1 MIKAVIFDKDGTLHD
16 TEQVYHRAWRAAA
29 EQMSV
34 PNIMEFVAICTGTNF
49 TRTAELWQEYYGDAY
64 AFRPFWELRNAIYDQ
79 MIAEEGLPIK
89 AGAYELLDYLKDN
102 GYKIALATS
111 TNATRVERHLVQS
124 DMKTYFDAVVTGD
137 TVPNG
142 KPAPDIFLRA
152 AERLGVSPADCMG
165 VEDSFNGVRAVKA
178 AGMYTVMVPDMI
190 QPTKEILEAADDC
203 VSDLKKI
210 IPILEHLADL
220 PRLRTNI

>member
-16 TEQVYHRAWRAAA
+16 TEQVYHRAWRTAA
-29 EQMSV
+29 EQMGV

-49 TRTAELWQEYYGDAY
+49 TRTAELWQEFYGDAF

-89 AGAYELLDYLKDN
+89 PGAYELLDYLKDN
-102 GYKIALATS
+102 GYRIGLATS
-111 TNATRVERHLVQS
+111 TNAPRVELHLEQS
-124 DMKTYFDAVVTGD
+124 DMKKYFDAVVTGD

-142 KPAPDIFLRA
+142 KPAPDIFLRTA
-152 AERLGVSPADCMG
+152 AQLGISPADCMG

-178 AGMYTVMVPDMI
+178 AGMHTVMVPDMI
-190 QPTKEILEAADDC
+190 QPTKEILEITDDC
-203 VSDLKKI
+203 VRELGQI
-210 IPILEHLADL
+210 ITILE
-220 PRLRTNI
+220 NMKGNQES

>member
-29 EQMSV
+29 EQMGV

-49 TRTAELWQEYYGDAY
+49 TRTAELWQEYYGDAF

-79 MIAEEGLPIK
+79 MIAKDGLPIK

-111 TNATRVERHLVQS
+111 TNAPRVERHLVMS
-124 DMKTYFDAVVTGD
+124 DMKKYFDAVVTGD

-142 KPAPDIFLRA
+142 KPAPDIFLIA

-190 QPTKEILEAADDC
+190 APTEEILQI
-203 VSDLKKI
+203 SDACPETLTDI
-210 IPILEHLADL
+210 ITIIQNMKG
-220 PRLRTNI
+220 R

>member
-29 EQMSV
+29 EQMGV
-34 PNIMEFVAICTGTNF
+34 PNIMEFVAICTGTNY

-64 AFRPFWELRNAIYDQ
+64 AFRPFWELRNAIYDE
-79 MIAEEGLPIK
+79 MIEQEGLPIK
-89 AGAYELLDYLKDN
+89 QGAYELLDYLKDN

-111 TNATRVERHLVQS
+111 TNAPRVDRHLVKS
-124 DMKTYFDAVVTGD
+124 DMKKYFDAVVTGD

-142 KPAPDIFLRA
+142 KPAPDIFLIA
-152 AERLGVSPADCMG
+152 AERLGVDPADCMG

-190 QPTKEILEAADDC
+190 APTQEILQI
-203 VSDLKKI
+203 SDASLAQLSDI
-210 IPILEHLADL
+210 IAILEQMKG
-220 PRLRTNI
+220 R